1 MNDTVN
7 SDVVQAEELSIN
19 TPAVAEM
26 MRNDKEIRAMKPEM
40 AEQAAIDKINSTE
53 NESEEAAPTPKKDDS
68 NLQKKGKLSAEERIS
83 EVTRARREAE
93 KRADTAEQR
102 LKELEGSKVNNE
114 SEQVETKVNST
125 PEVKLVLEKFSKEKP
140 NLETYTGSLADFQ
153 EELVDWKLE
162 KREWDT
168 QQKHIEQQI
177 KAEGKKVENDYTN
190 RENAYKLVNAEFE
203 GLINP
208 RFQQDFVDKIAS
220 PAALGFIIESKV
232 GPEILFELASDEAKL
247 AGFKAMT
254 PVKQVA
260 YISKLEA
267 RFEDVTTENTATNNG
282 NRKGSPVVS
291 KVRPPDTRLP
301 KSSGVV
307 RKELPANPSFSE
319 YQAWRKK

>member
-1 MNDTVN
+1 MN

-162 KREWDT
+162 
-168 QQKHIEQQI
+168 
-177 KAEGKKVENDYTN
+177 
-190 RENAYKLVNAEFE
+190 
-203 GLINP
+203 
-208 RFQQDFVDKIAS
+208 
-220 PAALGFIIESKV
+220 
-232 GPEILFELASDEAKL
+232 
-247 AGFKAMT
+247 
-254 PVKQVA
+254 
-260 YISKLEA
+260 
-267 RFEDVTTENTATNNG
+267 
-282 NRKGSPVVS
+282 
-291 KVRPPDTRLP
+291 
-301 KSSGVV
+301 
-307 RKELPANPSFSE
+307 
-319 YQAWRKK
+319 